1 MQRSRAQTR
10 FKISTKSRLSVRD
23 ITSQVHA
30 AVPENIT
37 GMATVFVEHTTA
49 AVTVNESEKRLQS
62 DFETALNGLIDNTGW
77 QHDELDGNAD
87 SHIRAMLIGASETIP
102 IDSGELATGTWQ
114 SVLLIECDGP
124 RTRTVSVTITPVAS
138 DQSSSMT

>member
-1 MQRSRAQTR
+1 
-10 FKISTKSRLSVRD
+10 
-23 ITSQVHA
+23 
-30 AVPENIT
+30 
-37 GMATVFVEHTTA
+37 MATVFVEHTTA